1 MPAFFIYHPSVN
13 DLDFIPDEILPPPS
27 MGSYS
32 EESRV
37 NREFEKRRFEPMN
50 DSNLRLLAGSYP
62 KTGAHCR
69 QALINETPVGDPTR
83 LFYCLH
89 DSHMGR

>member
-1 MPAFFIYHPSVN
+1 MLES

-37 NREFEKRRFEPMN
+37 NRDFEKRSFEPMN
-50 DSNLRLLAGSYP
+50 DSNLRLLAGPYP
-62 KTGAHCR
+62 KKGAHCR
-69 QALINETPVGDPTR
+69 QALIKETPVGNPTGV
-83 LFYCLH
+83 FYCPH
-89 DSHMGR
+89 DSHMGRDS